1 MKKLIGAL
9 LLLASTGIAAAQVT
23 TVTATVVDSDSTPWA
38 NGTFTAFYAPVPS
51 SPGPLTNS
59 STGQVLIANPVSGTL
74 NSSGAFSIGLPQT
87 KYIFGP
93 NQIQGNSPGVIFSVC
108 PQVAPTTCY
117 TTGPIKITGSTQS
130 VSAQINAVIV
140 APRIT
145 GLIKSAQA
153 YNDAEVAA
161 VEGNQ
166 YTRLSDGTRRCYS
179 TGAWGAC
186 GGGGGGGTVSS
197 PGLTTGVYPVSTGAQ
212 AIADGTIGVLPSAD
226 PLAITMS
233 IPASATDG
241 IVINAATDYG
251 APIDANVQIVS
262 GANLFIG
269 TDPTPVTTATDLII
283 IQTSTNASSGLT
295 IANAGGAEL
304 TIANAGGGGLTI
316 ANAGGGGTTI
326 EDQGATGLGLIADSG
341 EIYEQF
347 SSTFGINYSSGGTSL
362 GNVVDYGL
370 TLPDFVVI
378 QGPVGVNT
386 AGVIIEGNGSSGIG
400 INTTTA
406 LGGVDGPI
414 VIESGVGV
422 TIEGDVTG
430 GGTAV
435 NITTPATGTANIE
448 IHNATNGNTNIQND
462 GGKLNI
468 LAPVTMTGI
477 TGHGTKGPVCVDAS
491 GNLYVGN
498 NSGVGAPCP

>member
-59 STGQVLIANPVSGTL
+59 STGQVLTPNPVSGTL
-74 NSSGAFSIGLPQT
+74 NGSGAFSIGLPQT

-241 IVINAATDYG
+241 IVINAATVYG

-262 GANLFIG
+262 GANLNME
-269 TDPTPVTTATDLII
+269 TDPTPVTTATTLGI
-283 IQTSTNASSGLT
+283 IQGSTNASSSLGIINL
-295 IANAGGAEL
+295 
-304 TIANAGGGGLTI
+304 
-316 ANAGGGGTTI
+316 GGGGTTI
-326 EDQGATGLGLIADSG
+326 EDQGATGIGLIADTGPISIQTGSG
-341 EIYEQF
+341 GLVMKDTSGNIYEVYDPTYHQ
-347 SSTFGINYSSGGTSL
+347 
-362 GNVVDYGL
+362 L
-370 TLPDFVVI
+370 TLAADQATYGIPDATLELFGGLGTAI
-378 QGPVGVNT
+378 TANPTPSSSSALINITNHSTNALSAIILTTQPGT
-386 AGVIIEGNGSSGIG
+386 AGIVLDPGASS
-400 INTTTA
+400 
-406 LGGVDGPI
+406 PI
-414 VIESGVGV
+414 TLEH
-422 TIEGDVTG
+422 VTG
-430 GGTAV
+430 LGA
-435 NITTPATGTANIE
+435 
-448 IHNATNGNTNIQND
+448 
-462 GGKLNI
+462 K
-468 LAPVTMTGI
+468 APL
-477 TGHGTKGPVCVDAS
+477 CVDAS

>member
-241 IVINAATDYG
+241 IVIEAATGYG

-262 GANLFIG
+262 GASLFIG

-283 IQTSTNASSGLT
+283 IQASTNASS
-295 IANAGGAEL
+295 
-304 TIANAGGGGLTI
+304 GLTI